1 MYNRKLVFAAA
12 CIGMLL
18 FGMVFL
24 SLGTVLTFIKES
36 YNLSEI
42 AAGTLTAIL
51 PFGILAGSLIFGPS
65 VDRYGYKLILIISSL
80 LILIAFEIIAFTD
93 SYTALQIAFF
103 FIGFGGG
110 IINGATNALVSDITS
125 EGKGANLSFLGVFFG
140 IGAMGMPALIGLLS
154 DVFSYSTLISAIGY
168 FIVLPVIYFLAIKFP
183 VPKHSQGFPIKEIP
197 KLFNVLLFLL
207 AMALFFESAIE
218 GITNNWTTSYLEQGK
233 NISSQNALLALTI
246 LNAGLLSSRL
256 VLGFLL
262 KKIKPYLVLYCCQL
276 LILIGAILL
285 FFSTSLTTAYIAIAL
300 LGIGFAPGFPVVLGY
315 IGELY
320 PNLTGTAFSFAI
332 TIALIGNTAINWLV
346 GIISQ
351 EYGITN
357 FPLVLM
363 GCVIFLIFVFSLGLK
378 KGSGKINFN

>member
-1 MYNRKLVFAAA
+1 
-12 CIGMLL
+12 MLL

-36 YNLSEI
+36 YNLSELS
-42 AAGTLTAIL
+42 AGTLTAIL

-65 VDRYGYKLILIISSL
+65 VDRYGYKLILIISSI
-80 LILIAFEIIAFTD
+80 LILIAFEIIAFTN

-110 IINGATNALVSDITS
+110 VINGATNALVSDISS

-140 IGAMGMPALIGLLS
+140 IGAMGMPAVIGLLS
-154 DVFSYSTLISAIGY
+154 DVFPYSTIISVIGY
-168 FIVLPVIYFLAIKFP
+168 FILIPVLYFLIIKFP
-183 VPKHSQGFPIKEIP
+183 VPKHSQGFPIKEVP

-207 AMALFFESAIE
+207 AMVLFFESAIE
-218 GITNNWTTSYLEQGK
+218 GITNNWTTSFLEQG
-233 NISSQNALLALTI
+233 ISINPQKALLALTI
-246 LNAGLLSSRL
+246 LNAALLLARL

-262 KKIKPYLVLYCCQL
+262 KKIRPYIVLYSCL
-276 LILIGAILL
+276 FLILIGAVVL
-285 FFSTSLTTAYIAIAL
+285 FISSEITTAYIGIAL

-320 PNLTGTAFSFAI
+320 PDLTGTAFSFAI

-346 GIISQ
+346 GTISQ
-351 EYGITN
+351 EYGIIN
-357 FPLVLM
+357 FPLVII
-363 GCVIFLIFVFSLGLK
+363 GCVILMMLVLSTGLK
-378 KGSGKINFN
+378 RISKQIKI

>member
-1 MYNRKLVFAAA
+1 MYNRKFVFAAA
-12 CIGMLL
+12 CTGMLL

-24 SLGTVLTFIKES
+24 SLGTVLTFIKDS

-80 LILIAFEIIAFTD
+80 FILIAFEIIAFTN
-93 SYTALQIAFF
+93 SFFSLQAAFF
-103 FIGFGGG
+103 LIGFGGG
-110 IINGATNALVSDITS
+110 VINGATNALVSDISS

-140 IGAMGMPALIGLLS
+140 IGAMGMPGIIGLLS
-154 DVFSYSTLISAIGY
+154 DVFPYSTIISVIGY
-168 FIVLPVIYFLAIKFP
+168 FILLPVLYFLVIKFP
-183 VPKHSQGFPIKEIP
+183 VPKHSQGFPIKEVP

-207 AMALFFESAIE
+207 AMVLFFESALE
-218 GITNNWTTSYLEQGK
+218 GVANNWTTSFLKQGI
-233 NISSQNALLALTI
+233 NISAQKALLALTI
-246 LNAGLLSSRL
+246 LNAGLLVARL

-262 KKIKPYLVLYCCQL
+262 KKLKPFIVLYSCL
-276 LILIGAILL
+276 FLILTGAILL
-285 FFSTSLTTAYIAIAL
+285 FISSDVTTAYIGIAL

-332 TIALIGNTAINWLV
+332 TIALIGNTVINWLT
-346 GIISQ
+346 GIISE
-351 EYGITN
+351 EYGIIN
-357 FPLVLM
+357 IPLVLIA
-363 GCVIFLIFVFSLGLK
+363 CVILMMLVLSFGLK
-378 KGSGKINFN
+378 KISNQIKI

>member
-1 MYNRKLVFAAA
+1 MYNRNLVFTAA

-36 YNLSEI
+36 YNLSELS
-42 AAGTLTAIL
+42 AGTLTAIL

-65 VDRYGYKLILIISSL
+65 VDRYGYKLILIISSI
-80 LILIAFEIIAFTD
+80 LILIAFEIIAFTN

-110 IINGATNALVSDITS
+110 VINGATNALVSDISS

-140 IGAMGMPALIGLLS
+140 IGAMGMPAVIGLLS
-154 DVFSYSTLISAIGY
+154 DVFPYSTIISVIGY
-168 FIVLPVIYFLAIKFP
+168 FILIPVLYFLIIKFP
-183 VPKHSQGFPIKEIP
+183 VPKHSQGFPIKEVP

-207 AMALFFESAIE
+207 AMVLFFESAIE
-218 GITNNWTTSYLEQGK
+218 GITNNWTTSFLEQG
-233 NISSQNALLALTI
+233 ISINPQKALLALTI
-246 LNAGLLSSRL
+246 LNAALLLARL

-262 KKIKPYLVLYCCQL
+262 KKIRPYIVLYSCL
-276 LILIGAILL
+276 FLILIGAVVL
-285 FFSTSLTTAYIAIAL
+285 FISSEITTAYIGIAL

-320 PNLTGTAFSFAI
+320 PDLTGTAFSFAI

-346 GIISQ
+346 GTISQ
-351 EYGITN
+351 EYGIIN
-357 FPLVLM
+357 FPLVII
-363 GCVIFLIFVFSLGLK
+363 GCVILMMLVLSTGLK
-378 KGSGKINFN
+378 RISKQIKI